1 MASFTLR
8 PYRALGDDH
17 FTHLIGEIQAAHPGI
32 GQQSGPLAE
41 EVRHYD
47 AVAFCATS
55 AGIEA
60 VLLGALGMFIDLTDG
75 FPINPCFD
83 DPAPFLPASTPDALA
98 DRLQWLTG
106 ADAET
111 MSRTHQAQLQAAG
124 RLFGTPDPRAVLT
137 SVNGI

>member
-1 MASFTLR
+1 
-8 PYRALGDDH
+8 
-17 FTHLIGEIQAAHPGI
+17 
-32 GQQSGPLAE
+32 
-41 EVRHYD
+41 
-47 AVAFCATS
+47 
-55 AGIEA
+55 
-60 VLLGALGMFIDLTDG
+60 MFIDLTDG

-124 RLFGTPDPRAVLT
+124 RIFGTPDPRAVLT
-137 SVNGI
+137 SLNGI